1 MEMFKMLVLLVIALC
16 LSLSA
21 SLAMAAPDLLS
32 NWAKTPTTLT
42 FYGQSTF
49 VLTHGETRLIIDPW
63 LTGNPWKVANA
74 DDIDVQYI
82 LVSHAH
88 GDHIGDAA
96 SIAKRTG
103 AKLIST
109 SEITR
114 MLGGQGVTNVH
125 PMSIGGK
132 WNFEFGWVKVTNAV
146 HGSGVAGGQA
156 AGFVINFFGQVIYFA
171 GDTALFSDMA
181 YIGKANLDY
190 ALLPI
195 GDNYTMGPEDATEA
209 VGLLKPKKVIPI
221 HYNTNPLIKQNP
233 QDYKKMVQSRYNIPV
248 LIMNPGT
255 SITL

>member
-1 MEMFKMLVLLVIALC
+1 MFIRMVLLGIVVCMTLG
-16 LSLSA
+16 A
-21 SLAMAAPDLLS
+21 SLAMAAPDPLF

-49 VLTHGETRLIIDPW
+49 VLAHGETRIVIDPW
-63 LTGNPWKVANA
+63 FTENPWKTATA

-96 SIAKRTG
+96 GIAKRTG
-103 AKLIST
+103 AKVIST

-114 MLGGQGVTNVH
+114 MLGSQGVTNLH

-132 WNFEFGWVKVTNAV
+132 WNFEFGWVKVTNAI

-156 AGFVINFFGQVIYFA
+156 AGFIVNFYGKVIYFA
-171 GDTALFSDMA
+171 GDTALFGDMA

-233 QDYKKMVQSRYNIPV
+233 QDYKKMVETRYNIPV
-248 LIMNPGT
+248 VIMNPGA

>member
-1 MEMFKMLVLLVIALC
+1 MLKRLALFAVVLC
-16 LSLSA
+16 LTLGA
-21 SLAMAAPDLLS
+21 ALAKAAPDPLF

-63 LTGNPWKVANA
+63 LTGNPWKIAGA
-74 DDIDVQYI
+74 DDIDAQYI

-96 SIAKRTG
+96 GIAKRTG
-103 AKLIST
+103 AKVIST

-114 MLGGQGVTNVH
+114 MLAGQGVTNVH

-132 WNFEFGWVKVTNAV
+132 WNFEFGWVKVTNAI
-146 HGSGVAGGQA
+146 HGSGAAGGQA
-156 AGFVINFFGQVIYFA
+156 AGFIINFYGKVIYFA
-171 GDTALFSDMA
+171 GDTALFGDMA
-181 YIGKANLDY
+181 YIAKANLDY

-195 GDNYTMGPEDATEA
+195 GDNYTMGPEDAAEA
-209 VGLLKPKKVIPI
+209 VGLLNPKKVIPI

-233 QDYKKMVQSRYNIPV
+233 QDFKKMVESRYNIPV
-248 LIMNPGT
+248 LIMNPGAST
-255 SITL
+255 TL

>member
-1 MEMFKMLVLLVIALC
+1 MVKRMVLLGIVLC
-16 LSLSA
+16 MTLAA
-21 SLAMAAPDLLS
+21 SLAMAAPDPLF
-32 NWAKTPTTLT
+32 NWAQTPTTLT

-49 VLTHGETRLIIDPW
+49 VLAHGETRLIVDPW
-63 LTGNPWKVANA
+63 LTGNPWKVVAA

-96 SIAKRTG
+96 GIAKRTG
-103 AKLIST
+103 GKVIST

-114 MLGGQGVTNVH
+114 MLGSQGVTNVH

-132 WNFEFGWVKVTNAV
+132 WNFEFGWVKVTNAI

-156 AGFVINFFGQVIYFA
+156 AGFIINFFGKVVYFA
-171 GDTALFSDMA
+171 GDTALFGDMS

-195 GDNYTMGPEDATEA
+195 GDNYTMGPEDAAAA

-233 QDYKKMVQSRYNIPV
+233 QDFKKMVETRYNVPV

>member
-1 MEMFKMLVLLVIALC
+1 MFKKLVLLVIALC
-16 LSLSA
+16 LSLGA
-21 SLAMAAPDLLS
+21 SLALAAPDSLS

-96 SIAKRTG
+96 GIAKRTG

-114 MLGGQGVTNVH
+114 MLASQGVTNVH

-132 WNFEFGWVKVTNAV
+132 WNFEFGWVKVTNAI

-156 AGFVINFFGQVIYFA
+156 AGFIINFFGKVIYFA
-171 GDTALFSDMA
+171 GDTALFGDMA

-195 GDNYTMGPEDATEA
+195 GDNYTMVPEDATEA

-233 QDYKKMVQSRYNIPV
+233 QDYKKMVETRYNIPV
-248 LIMNPGT
+248 LIMNPGA

>member
-1 MEMFKMLVLLVIALC
+1 MLKKFTLFAVVLC
-16 LSLSA
+16 LTLGV
-21 SLAMAAPDLLS
+21 SLAQAAPDPLF

-63 LTGNPWKVANA
+63 LTGNPWKVAKA
-74 DDIDVQYI
+74 EDIDVQYI

-88 GDHIGDAA
+88 GDHIGDTAG
-96 SIAKRTG
+96 IAKRTG
-103 AKLIST
+103 AKVIST

-114 MLGGQGVTNVH
+114 MLAGQGVTNVH

-132 WNFEFGWVKVTNAV
+132 WNFEFGWVKVTNAI

-156 AGFVINFFGQVIYFA
+156 AGFIINFYGKVIYFA
-171 GDTALFSDMA
+171 GDTALFGDMA
-181 YIGKANLDY
+181 YIGKANLDF

-209 VGLLKPKKVIPI
+209 VGLLRPKKVIPI
-221 HYNTNPLIKQNP
+221 HYNTNPLTKQNP
-233 QDYKKMVQSRYNIPV
+233 QDFKKMVESRYSIPV
-248 LIMNPGT
+248 LIMNPGA

>member
-1 MEMFKMLVLLVIALC
+1 MLKRMVLLVIVLC
-16 LSLSA
+16 LTLGV
-21 SLAMAAPDLLS
+21 SLAQAAPDPLF

-49 VLTHGETRLIIDPW
+49 VLAHGETRLIIDPW
-63 LTGNPWKVANA
+63 LTGNPWKVAKA
-74 DDIDVQYI
+74 EDIHVQYI

-88 GDHIGDAA
+88 GDHIGDTAG
-96 SIAKRTG
+96 IAKRTG
-103 AKLIST
+103 AKVIST

-114 MLGGQGVTNVH
+114 MLAGQGVTNVH

-132 WNFEFGWVKVTNAV
+132 WNFEFGWVKVTNAI

-156 AGFVINFFGQVIYFA
+156 AGFIINFYGKVIYFA
-171 GDTALFSDMA
+171 GDTALFGDMA
-181 YIGKANLDY
+181 YIGKANLDF

-209 VGLLKPKKVIPI
+209 VGLLRPKKVIPI
-221 HYNTNPLIKQNP
+221 HYNTNPLTKQNP
-233 QDYKKMVQSRYNIPV
+233 QDFKKMVESRYSIPV
-248 LIMNPGT
+248 LIMNPGA

>member
-1 MEMFKMLVLLVIALC
+1 MLKRLVLCGIILC
-16 LSLSA
+16 LTVGVSQ
-21 SLAMAAPDLLS
+21 AMAAPDPLF

-49 VLTHGETRLIIDPW
+49 VLTHGETRIVIDPW
-63 LTGNPWKVANA
+63 FTGNPWKTATA
-74 DDIDVQYI
+74 EDIDAQYI

-96 SIAKRTG
+96 GIAKRTG

-109 SEITR
+109 AEITR
-114 MLGGQGVTNVH
+114 MLAGQGVTNVH

-132 WNFEFGWVKVTNAV
+132 FNFEFGWVKVTNAV

-156 AGFVINFFGQVIYFA
+156 AGFIINFYGKVIYFA
-171 GDTALFSDMA
+171 GDTALFGDMA

-195 GDNYTMGPEDATEA
+195 GDNCTMGPEDASEA
-209 VGLLKPKKVIPI
+209 VGLLRPKKVIPI

-233 QDYKKMVQSRYNIPV
+233 QDFKKMVETRYNIPV
-248 LIMNPGT
+248 LIMDPGT
-255 SITL
+255 TISL

>member
-1 MEMFKMLVLLVIALC
+1 MLKKFTLFAVVLC
-16 LSLSA
+16 LTLGI
-21 SLAMAAPDLLS
+21 SLAQAAPDPLF

-49 VLTHGETRLIIDPW
+49 VLAHGETRLIIDPW
-63 LTGNPWKVANA
+63 LTGNPWKVAKA
-74 DDIDVQYI
+74 EDIDVQYI

-88 GDHIGDAA
+88 GDHIGDTAG
-96 SIAKRTG
+96 IAKRTG
-103 AKLIST
+103 AKVIST

-114 MLGGQGVTNVH
+114 MLAGQGVTNVH

-132 WNFEFGWVKVTNAV
+132 WNFEFGWVKVTNAI

-156 AGFVINFFGQVIYFA
+156 AGFIINFYGKVIYFA
-171 GDTALFSDMA
+171 GDTALFGDMA

-209 VGLLKPKKVIPI
+209 VGLLRPKKVIPI

-233 QDYKKMVQSRYNIPV
+233 QDFKKMVESRYNVPV
-248 LIMNPGT
+248 LIMNPGA

>member
-1 MEMFKMLVLLVIALC
+1 MLKKFTLFAVVLC
-16 LSLSA
+16 LTLGV
-21 SLAMAAPDLLS
+21 SLAQAAPDPLF

-49 VLTHGETRLIIDPW
+49 VLAHGETRLIIDPW
-63 LTGNPWKVANA
+63 LTGNPWKVAKA
-74 DDIDVQYI
+74 EDIDVQYI

-88 GDHIGDAA
+88 GDHIGDTAG
-96 SIAKRTG
+96 IAKRTG
-103 AKLIST
+103 AKVIST

-114 MLGGQGVTNVH
+114 MLGSQGVTNLH

-132 WNFEFGWVKVTNAV
+132 WNFEFGWVKVTNAI

-156 AGFVINFFGQVIYFA
+156 AGFIINFFGKVVYFA
-171 GDTALFSDMA
+171 GDTALFGDMS

-195 GDNYTMGPEDATEA
+195 GDNYTMGPEDAAEA

-233 QDYKKMVQSRYNIPV
+233 QDFKKMVETRYNVPV